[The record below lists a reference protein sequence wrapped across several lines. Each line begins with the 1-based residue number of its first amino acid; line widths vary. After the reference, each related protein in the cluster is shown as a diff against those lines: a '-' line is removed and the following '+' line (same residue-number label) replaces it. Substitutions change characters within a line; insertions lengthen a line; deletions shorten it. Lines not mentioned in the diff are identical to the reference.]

1 MDKINVGE
9 DSYHGFVTD
18 RINPITGKRVG
29 IAFDYNGQAAAVV
42 DVEDDSEPEPEVKE
56 DTSVDTTSNL
66 L

>member
-9 DSYHGFVTD
+9 DTYHGFVTD

-29 IAFDYNGQAAAVV
+29 IAFDYNGQGAAIV
-42 DVEDDSEPEPEVKE
+42 DVDDEPEVKE
-56 DTSVDTTSNL
+56 DTSENTTSNL

>member
-29 IAFDYNGQAAAVV
+29 IAFDYNGQGAAVV
-42 DVEDDSEPEPEVKE
+42 DVDDEPEVKE
-56 DTSVDTTSNL
+56 DTSENTTSNL

>member
-1 MDKINVGE
+1 MDKITVGV

-29 IAFDYNGQAAAVV
+29 IAFDYNGQGAAVV
-42 DVEDDSEPEPEVKE
+42 DVDDEPEVKE
-56 DTSVDTTSNL
+56 DTSENATSNL

>member
-1 MDKINVGE
+1 MDKITVGE

-29 IAFDYNGQAAAVV
+29 IAFDYNGQGAAVV
-42 DVEDDSEPEPEVKE
+42 DVDDEPEVKE
-56 DTSVDTTSNL
+56 DTSENTTSNL

>member
-1 MDKINVGE
+1 MMDKITVGE

-29 IAFDYNGQAAAVV
+29 IAFDYNGQGAAVV
-42 DVEDDSEPEPEVKE
+42 DVDDEPEVKE
-56 DTSVDTTSNL
+56 DMSENTTSNL

>member
-29 IAFDYNGQAAAVV
+29 IAFDYNGQGAAVV
-42 DVEDDSEPEPEVKE
+42 DVDDEPEVKE
-56 DTSVDTTSNL
+56 DTSENATSNL

>member
-1 MDKINVGE
+1 MDKITVGE

-29 IAFDYNGQAAAVV
+29 IAFDYNGQGAAVV
-42 DVEDDSEPEPEVKE
+42 DVDDEPEVKE
-56 DTSVDTTSNL
+56 DTSENATSNL

>member
-1 MDKINVGE
+1 MDKITVGE

-29 IAFDYNGQAAAVV
+29 IAFDYNGQSAAVV
-42 DVEDDSEPEPEVKE
+42 DVDDEPEVKE
-56 DTSVDTTSNL
+56 DTSENTTSNL